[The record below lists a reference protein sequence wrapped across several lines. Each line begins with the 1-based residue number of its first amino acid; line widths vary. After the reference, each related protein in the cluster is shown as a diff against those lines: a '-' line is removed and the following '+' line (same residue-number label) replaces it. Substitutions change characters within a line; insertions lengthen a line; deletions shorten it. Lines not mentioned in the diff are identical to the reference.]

1 MLIYMTM
8 TGSRSIKIAIGIDML
23 LAQHMDECIKKRLA
37 FIKAHAHLKKEY
49 TDV

>member
-1 MLIYMTM
+1 M
-8 TGSRSIKIAIGIDML
+8 TGSGSGSIKIAVETL
-23 LAQHMDECIKKRLA
+23 LAQNIDECIKKRLA

>member
-1 MLIYMTM
+1 M
-8 TGSRSIKIAIGIDML
+8 TGKVSRSIKISLGIDML
-23 LAQHMDECIKKRLA
+23 LAQNMDECIKKRLA